1 MRLHEIEKCKSMF
14 AGFKFQG
21 QTVFELT
28 YKLSVIVYRNVN
40 YCCGVN
46 TSVIFFTLFLL
57 SLTISQL
64 LRQFLRSV
72 LLLPSCFCVH
82 FLKCFSRKFL

>member
-1 MRLHEIEKCKSMF
+1 MWLHKIEKCKSMF

-40 YCCGVN
+40 YCYGVN
-46 TSVIFFTLFLL
+46 TSVVF
-57 SLTISQL
+57 S
-64 LRQFLRSV
+64 RYYYSV
-72 LLLPSCFCVH
+72 LRFRNYTPADCAF
-82 FLKCFSRKFL
+82 